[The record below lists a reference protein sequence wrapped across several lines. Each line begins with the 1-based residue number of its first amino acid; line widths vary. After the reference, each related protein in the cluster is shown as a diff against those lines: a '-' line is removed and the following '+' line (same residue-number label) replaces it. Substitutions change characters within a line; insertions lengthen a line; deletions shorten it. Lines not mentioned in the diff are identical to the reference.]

1 MADLPVIIS
10 RGDQGSQTKTPELAM
25 AHVVRRK
32 EQTRACSRLVA
43 RGQRRQNVR
52 VIPWLRAGAQFPSID
67 SALDEPNGLL
77 VAGGDLSPRRLVDAY
92 SRGIFPWYS
101 EGQPILWWSPDPRTV
116 LYTHEFKV
124 PRSLRK
130 VANQQRFAITV
141 DADFAGVIRACAAP
155 RNGERGTWI
164 TEEMVHAYIDLHR
177 LGYAH
182 SIEAWRNDR
191 LVGGLYG
198 VAIGR
203 MFFGESMF
211 AHEADASKIALM
223 KLVAMLGANEMPL
236 IDCQQETAH
245 LARFGA
251 RPVPRQV
258 FAAEV
263 SRLVNSPPASS
274 VWKAAAQS
282 ELERP

>member
-1 MADLPVIIS
+1 M
-10 RGDQGSQTKTPELAM
+10 
-25 AHVVRRK
+25 
-32 EQTRACSRLVA
+32 
-43 RGQRRQNVR
+43 
-52 VIPWLRAGAQFPSID
+52 IPWLRAGAQFPPID

-77 VAGGDLSPRRLVDAY
+77 VAGGDLSPRRVLDAY
-92 SRGIFPWYS
+92 RRGIFPWYS

-116 LYTHEFKV
+116 LYVDEFKA

-130 VANQQRFAITV
+130 VAKQRRFDIKV
-141 DADFAGVIRACAAP
+141 DSDFVGVIRGCAAP
-155 RNGERGTWI
+155 RDGVRGTWI
-164 TEEMVHAYIDLHR
+164 TAEMERAYVELHR

-182 SIEAWRNDR
+182 SVEAWRAGK
-191 LVGGLYG
+191 LAGGLYG
-198 VAIGR
+198 IAIGR

-211 AHEADASKIALM
+211 AIEPDSSKVALMELIALLKTM
-223 KLVAMLGANEMPL
+223 EVPL

-251 RPVPRQV
+251 RPIRRQV

-263 SRLVNSPPASS
+263 SRLVNSTSASS

-282 ELERP
+282 KSDTP